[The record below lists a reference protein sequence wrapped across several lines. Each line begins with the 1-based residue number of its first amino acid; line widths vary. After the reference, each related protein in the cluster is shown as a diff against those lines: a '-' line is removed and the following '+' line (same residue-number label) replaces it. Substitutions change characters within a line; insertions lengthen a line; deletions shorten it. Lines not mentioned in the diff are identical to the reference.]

1 MNPNCVVEF
10 FFDQSS
16 AHGAHAKDAL
26 NANEMNV
33 KPGGNQQHM
42 HPTTIPDNNSNPELR
57 GQRQEMV
64 FLIDLPQDHKYYE
77 FHGQPKGM
85 RVVLEERGLWD
96 GLCALNGGKALFG
109 DCSDCK
115 MMQKARDALARS
127 AAAQA
132 LFNDAEDK
140 NAAPKDNQRP
150 NQSSTCCMHKVLSL
164 QADFQAE
171 IPLLQQVIE
180 AAGHKC
186 YFLPKFHCGLNPIEM
201 YWGWVKIHE
210 WLQHNGY
217 EVLYWLIQGSR
228 ALTDGTFGTAKRL
241 VPELLD
247 ACPTKV
253 IRAFYR
259 KTWKYMDAY
268 RYVLLHLWK
277 NVLSDQI

>member
-1 MNPNCVVEF
+1 MSLKLTYVLQVTNVIPLFERMNPNCVAEF

-33 KPGGNQQHM
+33 KPGGNQRHM
-42 HPTTIPDNNSNPELR
+42 HPTTIPDDNPNPELR

-64 FLIDLPQDHKYYE
+64 FPIDLPQDHKYYE
-77 FHGQPKGM
+77 FRGQPKGM

-115 MMQKARDALARS
+115 MTQKARDALARS

-132 LFNDAEDK
+132 LFDDAEDE
-140 NAAPKDNQRP
+140 NAAPEDNQRP
-150 NQSSTCCMHKVLSL
+150 NQSSTCCMRKVLSL

-186 YFLPKFHCGLNPIEM
+186 YFLPKFHCELNPIEM
-201 YWGWVKIHE
+201 YWGWVKIRE

-217 EVLYWLIQGSR
+217 EVLY
-228 ALTDGTFGTAKRL
+228 
-241 VPELLD
+241 
-247 ACPTKV
+247 
-253 IRAFYR
+253 
-259 KTWKYMDAY
+259 
-268 RYVLLHLWK
+268 
-277 NVLSDQI
+277 